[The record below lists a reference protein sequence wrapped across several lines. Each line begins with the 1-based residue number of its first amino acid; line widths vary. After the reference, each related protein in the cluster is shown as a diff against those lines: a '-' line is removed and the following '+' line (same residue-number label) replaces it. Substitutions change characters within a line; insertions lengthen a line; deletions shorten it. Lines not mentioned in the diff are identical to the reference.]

1 MKKDFCEEYGQP
13 CRNGA
18 ACESDDTTFSYTCH
32 CQPGY
37 EGERYVTS
45 CDQLCLFVT
54 TLWPLGMCSSFAFG
68 LYFHDITLQL

>member
-32 CQPGY
+32 CRHGY
-37 EGERYVTS
+37 AGDRY
-45 CDQLCLFVT
+45 DQ
-54 TLWPLGMCSSFAFG
+54 M
-68 LYFHDITLQL
+68 

>member
-1 MKKDFCEEYGQP
+1 MWSKYFKHTWKPYFLQGVDCEVKKDFCEEYGQP

-37 EGERYVTS
+37 EGERY
-45 CDQLCLFVT
+45 
-54 TLWPLGMCSSFAFG
+54 
-68 LYFHDITLQL
+68 I